1 MLPNGYG
8 KDTECNWEAIKM
20 QLQAGQLQSEPQTHK
35 TQAQPRWRVGGSIG
49 FVACMRIDR

>member
-20 QLQAGQLQSEPQTHK
+20 QLQAGQLQSEPKSHK
-35 TQAQPRWRVGGSIG
+35 TQAQPR
-49 FVACMRIDR
+49 